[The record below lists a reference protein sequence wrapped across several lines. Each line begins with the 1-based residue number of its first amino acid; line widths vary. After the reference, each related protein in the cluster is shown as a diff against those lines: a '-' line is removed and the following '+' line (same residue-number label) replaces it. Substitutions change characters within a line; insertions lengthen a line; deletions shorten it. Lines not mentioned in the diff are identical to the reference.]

1 MLIFGSLTIR
11 RVQQSMKRV
20 LHQNTDESSQ
30 INSVVLRGEQ
40 FRRQKLTDRQLIRM
54 LIVQCIYFSI
64 MTTPISIYWIYTSS
78 KIYEELTTLESA
90 KNDLFGT
97 IAGNI
102 SITCACTTF
111 YLFTLSSPLFRHKL
125 RLVFNNRFRLNQQ
138 TRTNE
143 IHLRERS

>member
-78 KIYEELTTLESA
+78 KIYEELTTL
-90 KNDLFGT
+90 DLLKM
-97 IAGNI
+97 I
-102 SITCACTTF
+102 
-111 YLFTLSSPLFRHKL
+111 YLVL
-125 RLVFNNRFRLNQQ
+125 
-138 TRTNE
+138 
-143 IHLRERS
+143 